1 MMVRTDALREIARY
15 RGDALVIAV
24 YSSAFEWLEISP
36 HPLNF
41 LAVGAMGQAATNGL
55 GFAVGLPDKQV
66 IVFDGDG
73 SLLMNLGT
81 LVTIADVGPDNL
93 THFVAQNGC
102 YEANGEHPIPGRE
115 RVSFAG
121 FARSAG
127 YRTVAEFRDIAH
139 MTRDLGTFM
148 ASPGPRFATLF
159 VEPGVKPELDYA
171 LVHGEPARKRFA
183 AALAEDMTRAAASA
197 AHLKDRS

>member
-1 MMVRTDALREIARY
+1 MMIRTEALKEIAKL

-24 YSSAFEWLEISP
+24 YSSAFEWLELSP

-41 LAVGAMGQAATNGL
+41 LAVGAMGQAATNAL
-55 GFAVGLPDKQV
+55 GFAIGLPDKRV
-66 IVFDGDG
+66 IVLDGDG

-81 LVTIADVGPDNL
+81 LVTIADVGPENL

-102 YEANGEHPIPGRE
+102 YEANGEHPIPGRD

-127 YRTVAEFRDIAH
+127 YRTVTEFRDVAA
-139 MTRDLGTFM
+139 MERELPSFM
-148 ASPGPRFATLF
+148 DAPGPRFATLF

-171 LVHGEPARKRFA
+171 LVHGAAARKRFA
-183 AALAEDMTRAAASA
+183 AGLAEDMARAKAAS
-197 AHLKDRS
+197 